1 MSGKEEYEVAHTA
14 YEKHVQVQVQ
24 DRKQKGRKYSKKT
37 IIYLVL
43 IIYSLINAYPI
54 LWMILNSFKSN
65 IEFAKNSFSFPVQLL
80 VENYKTAWETAHLDT
95 YFLNSLI
102 VSVVAVA
109 ITVFIGALAS
119 YFLARFKYKWGK
131 FTYSFF
137 VFGLL
142 IPIHATLVPMFL
154 LMKSLGLLN
163 THIGLILP
171 YIAFNLPIT
180 IFILVSFM
188 KAFPEDIE
196 ESAIM
201 DGAGVFRI
209 FWSII
214 LPMTR
219 PALATVVILNFIHN
233 WNEFSFALVLINDEA
248 LKTLPLG
255 LANFAGQYTT
265 NYGAQMA
272 GLSLAIIPTIIIYML
287 LEEHLVKGMTA
298 GAVKG

>member
-1 MSGKEEYEVAHTA
+1 MAKTYL
-14 YEKHVQVQVQ
+14 KHSDNQLKA
-24 DRKQKGRKYSKKT
+24 RNISKKS
-37 IIYLVL
+37 IIYILL
-43 IIYSLINAYPI
+43 TIYALINAYPI
-54 LWMILNSFKSN
+54 LWMVLNSFKSN
-65 IEFAKNSFSFPVQLL
+65 IEFAKNPFEIPTQWLIQ
-80 VENYKTAWETAHLDT
+80 NYKTAWETAHLDT
-95 YFLNSLI
+95 YFLNSVI
-102 VSVVAVA
+102 ISVTAVI

-119 YFLARFKYKWGK
+119 YFLARFTYKWGK
-131 FTYSFF
+131 LLYAFF

-154 LMKSLGLLN
+154 LMKNLNLLN

-188 KAFPEDIE
+188 RAFPKDIE

-201 DGAGVFRI
+201 DGCGVFRI

-214 LPMTR
+214 LPMTM
-219 PALATVVILNFIHN
+219 PALATVVILNFINN
-233 WNEFSFALVLINDEA
+233 WNEFSFALVLINDDA

-272 GLSLAIIPTIIIYML
+272 GLTLAIIPTIVIYML
-287 LEEHLVKGMTA
+287 LEEYLVKGMTA